1 MRVLQQ
7 SSALKTTFNRGID
20 RKVSTQR
27 QEVSDALGGG
37 LFGAIGSGVF
47 QFKQIRNQVK
57 GNLGEGLV
65 SLLLMTFP
73 NDWVL
78 FKNAFIPTTTRR
90 LTEIDLLVVG
100 NRGIFAIEVKT
111 WKGSF
116 SAYRDN
122 WKRREGSQWVPVQ
135 NSPTSQS
142 LYHRDMLRRWLDPQ
156 IPGLPPDCI
165 VAPVVFPIA
174 KWVGAKDCSVPVLTG
189 IQDLVSMMMRSPEC
203 LTEDRVLKITNLIQ
217 NYEHLPDS
225 KPSPKPKPKL
235 KKKSL

>member
-7 SSALKTTFNRGID
+7 SSALKTTFKRDID
-20 RKVSTQR
+20 RKVSTRR

-37 LFGAIGSGVF
+37 FFGAIGSGIF
-47 QFKQIRNQVK
+47 QFKQIRNQIK
-57 GNLGEGLV
+57 GNLGESGL
-65 SLLLMTFP
+65 SLLLMTFSD
-73 NDWVL
+73 DWVL
-78 FKNAFIPTTTRR
+78 FKNALIPTTSRR

-100 NRGIFAIEVKT
+100 NGGIFAIEVKT

-189 IQDLVSMMMRSPEC
+189 IQDLVSMMMRSPQC
-203 LTEDRVLKITNLIQ
+203 LTDDRVLNIANLIQ
-217 NYEHLPDS
+217 NCDPLTDA
-225 KPSPKPKPKL
+225 KPAGKPKPKL
-235 KKKSL
+235 KKKLP